1 MHMLHTRFLNV
12 IAAFA
17 VVSLSALS
25 LNAKA
30 GGDHFKVYLNNK
42 LIIEQYMGNR
52 TFTLQQL
59 QLDKVNV
66 NDKLTFHYS
75 HCGEIGKSRKIAV
88 TDAKGKIIREWKFAD
103 ASGKQSGMV
112 IPIKELME
120 LKQDDLQF
128 VYSAQQLPKGQTLA
142 ALHLTDKS
150 TGWLPAATGW
160 IVQVM
165 LRGWNHAA

>member
-1 MHMLHTRFLNV
+1 MLHTKLFYAV
-12 IAAFA
+12 AAFA

-25 LNAKA
+25 LDAKA
-30 GGDHFKVYLNNK
+30 GTDHFKVYLNNK
-42 LIIEQYMGNR
+42 LIIEQYMGR

-59 QLDKVNV
+59 QLDKANV

-103 ASGKQSGMV
+103 VSGKQSGME
-112 IPIKELME
+112 IPVKELLA
-120 LKQDDLQF
+120 LKQDGLQF
-128 VYSAQQLPKGQTLA
+128 VYSAQQLPKGQALA
-142 ALHLTDKS
+142 GLHMTDKS

-160 IVQVM
+160 IVKVM
-165 LRGWNHAA
+165 LAGWSNAA